1 MKIFVKKHLWAVI
14 ILVILSTI
22 IKLSFSSKFYSETD
36 DVLSP
41 NLILTYKDQSLY
53 NISNDKTSPSYNS
66 KIKSKI
72 REIERKNSP
81 FFNFLEKTSSKILNR
96 AAPSKHS
103 TYAPAQYILFAGL
116 ITKELN
122 YNQIK
127 FYSRIPSIFFSVLYI
142 FISYAFCTYVFKKQ
156 NNFSLISVI
165 LLIFSFPLIY
175 ISLRS
180 YNYAAGIFSITLI
193 FLLTYLEMI
202 KKNFSLIKLSTD
214 KINIKNSLY
223 LGSIFALLAYINYSV
238 YFILPIFFIMCFFKH
253 LQLKQLFS
261 PLNFNLLIVG
271 TCFVIF
277 SLPLIIH
284 VFNMNLYQYGIT
296 RSTGGRFFEYHLSQ
310 DEKND
315 MIFIILFY
323 LKNSYLMISKNLS
336 FFTDDFFASTF
347 LQSII
352 FLFVFFGI
360 FISRKESNNLKM
372 FSNLSIVFFVYYF
385 ILVYFE
391 VVTLGPSKHT
401 NFYTPLFSILFV
413 ITLRFILNLL
423 NPKYYKFI
431 LSFVTIFIIVIFAH
445 SSQIFYKK
453 YTDVFTENYIIN
465 LIKKHN
471 IDYISNSPDRSE
483 QICMMKNIEV
493 LIRVCPIKYHRYSVF
508 KNLDQINLQK
518 IKNEEKSIM
527 FINDEKS
534 IKKYGK
540 LLSENNFQLVEKID
554 NTKFNFK
561 NSPLF
566 ISKYRPNKFELYI
579 YK

>member
-1 MKIFVKKHLWAVI
+1 MKIFEQKHLWVVI
-14 ILVILSTI
+14 ILVFFSTI
-22 IKLSFSSKFYSETD
+22 LKLSFSSKFYSETD

-41 NLILTYKDQSLY
+41 NLILTYKDQSLF
-53 NISNDKTSPSYNS
+53 NISNDKTSPTYNS

-72 REIERKNSP
+72 REIEKMNNP
-81 FFNFLEKTSSKILNR
+81 FLNFVEKTSSKILNR

-127 FYSRIPSIFFSVLYI
+127 FYSRLPSIFFSILYI
-142 FISYAFCTYVFKKQ
+142 FTSYAFCTYVFKKQ

-180 YNYAAGIFSITLI
+180 YNYAAGIFSVTLI
-193 FLLTYLEMI
+193 FFLTYLEMI
-202 KKNFSLIKLSTD
+202 GKNFSLIRLSTD
-214 KINIKNSLY
+214 RINIKNSVY
-223 LGSIFALLAYINYSV
+223 LSSIFALLSYINYSV
-238 YFILPIFFIMCFFKH
+238 YFILPIFFIICFFKH
-253 LQLKQLFS
+253 LQLKKLFS

-271 TCFVIF
+271 TCFIIF
-277 SLPLIIH
+277 SLPLLIH

-296 RSTGGRFFEYHLSQ
+296 RSTGGRFFEYHLSP

-315 MIFIILFY
+315 ILFVILFY
-323 LKNSYLMISKNLS
+323 LKNSYLTISKNLS

-347 LQSII
+347 LQSIV
-352 FLFVFFGI
+352 FLFVFLGS
-360 FISRKESNNLKM
+360 FISRKESYNLKM
-372 FSNLSIVFFVYYF
+372 FSNLSIVFFIYYF
-385 ILVYFE
+385 VLVYCE

-413 ITLRFILNLL
+413 ISLRFIFNLI
-423 NPKYYKFI
+423 NPKYNKVIFGSI
-431 LSFVTIFIIVIFAH
+431 TIFIFVIFAH

-453 YTDVFTENYIIN
+453 YNDVFTEDYMID
-465 LIKKHN
+465 LIKTYN
-471 IDYISNSPDRSE
+471 VDYISNSPDRSE
-483 QICMMKNIEV
+483 QICLMKNIKV
-493 LIRVCPIKYHRYSVF
+493 LIRVCPIKYHRYAVF
-508 KNLDQINLQK
+508 KNLDQVNLQK

-534 IKKYGK
+534 IKKYQK
-540 LLSENNFQLVEKID
+540 LLSENNFQLIKKID
-554 NTKFNFK
+554 HTKFDFK
-561 NSPLF
+561 NSPLY

-579 YK
+579 YR